1 MSQNKVLSEVINDL
15 ETLKEQ
21 IDKIKA
27 RLTTTNHDDDIKDV
41 FDKLRKIAHDHL
53 INAVIFSSDG
63 ETKYITAFAE
73 SNGYKCL
80 LVLNNKA
87 YYFYDYSIIKNVL
100 KIRYFTQ
107 YDISEDITNILK
119 KLPESNIDYAE
130 PIFFKL
136 YYILKK
142 GYSIDFIKG

>member
-41 FDKLRKIAHDHL
+41 FDKLRKSVDDHL
-53 INAVIFSSDG
+53 INSVIFNSGG
-63 ETKYITAFAE
+63 ETKYITTFVE

-80 LVLNNKA
+80 LVLNNKV

-100 KIRYFTQ
+100 KIRYFKE
-107 YDISEDITNILK
+107 YDISEDIINVLK

-130 PIFFKL
+130 PIVFKL

-142 GYSIDFIKG
+142 GYPIDFIKG